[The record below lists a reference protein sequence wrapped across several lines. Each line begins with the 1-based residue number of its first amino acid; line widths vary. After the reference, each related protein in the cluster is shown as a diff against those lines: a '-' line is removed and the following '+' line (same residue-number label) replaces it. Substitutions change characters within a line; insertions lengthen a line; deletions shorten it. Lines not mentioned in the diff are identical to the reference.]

1 MRKRPWRNA
10 VDAGADD
17 AKARA
22 WYQRAMELGSSEAKR
37 ALVRMATQ

>member
-1 MRKRPWRNA
+1 MPST
-10 VDAGADD
+10 
-17 AKARA
+17 RA